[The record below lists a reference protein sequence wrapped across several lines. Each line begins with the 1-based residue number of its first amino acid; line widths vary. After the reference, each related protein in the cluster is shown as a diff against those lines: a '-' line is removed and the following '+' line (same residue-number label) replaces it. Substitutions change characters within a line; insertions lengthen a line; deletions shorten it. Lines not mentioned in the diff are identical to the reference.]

1 MLVTCAA
8 PGETVVFARRVVRS
22 ARNRS
27 SGAVCNKRRTDTSVP
42 NNCTTRSLTC
52 INNRLSQG
60 LMLGCRV
67 SDDHDGSRLLCR
79 THASPMEPGGDSRDG
94 DDKSAPCGWLSK
106 ISNKQSRL
114 VEKIKD
120 LGAAGFVAYG
130 MLNTL
135 YYCVAFLVVWL
146 SMGEIPRGLGYT
158 EASKRLA
165 AVLAVVWMGSQVTKL
180 ARAGCAIVLA
190 PAVEK
195 VAQVLTVRLGLKSP
209 FVAYALLCLGCF
221 ATSSAVFGSVIL
233 FCAH

>member
-1 MLVTCAA
+1 
-8 PGETVVFARRVVRS
+8 
-22 ARNRS
+22 
-27 SGAVCNKRRTDTSVP
+27 
-42 NNCTTRSLTC
+42 
-52 INNRLSQG
+52 
-60 LMLGCRV
+60 
-67 SDDHDGSRLLCR
+67 
-79 THASPMEPGGDSRDG
+79 MEPGGDSRDG

-165 AVLAVVWMGSQVTKL
+165 AVLAVVWMGSQVTK
-180 ARAGCAIVLA
+180 VPVA
-190 PAVEK
+190 PS
-195 VAQVLTVRLGLKSP
+195 TYVRLAASMCAFCCADMTRGFGLHDMHDIC
-209 FVAYALLCLGCF
+209 LHLC
-221 ATSSAVFGSVIL
+221 I
-233 FCAH
+233 